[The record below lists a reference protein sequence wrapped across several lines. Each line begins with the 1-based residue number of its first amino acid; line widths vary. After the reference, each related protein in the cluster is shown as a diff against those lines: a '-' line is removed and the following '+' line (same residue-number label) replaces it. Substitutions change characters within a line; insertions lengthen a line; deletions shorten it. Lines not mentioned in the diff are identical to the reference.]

1 MKIWVW
7 SIEFSFYIFV
17 KVHKMKQEAKTASG
31 ILLPEASKKA
41 LNMAKVQARILQ
53 KSFQKRQN
61 GIRITNF
68 YHLFHK
74 K

>member
-1 MKIWVW
+1 
-7 SIEFSFYIFV
+7 
-17 KVHKMKQEAKTASG
+17 MKQEAKTASG

-61 GIRITNF
+61 GIRI
-68 YHLFHK
+68 
-74 K
+74 